1 MVPQTYIT
9 LNRTGDKMPLAG
21 FGTARI
27 APSDT
32 AEVVYN
38 AIKTGYRLIDG
49 ALLYGNEAQVGEGVR
64 RAIGEGIVKREEL
77 FIIGKL
83 WNHYHGKDHV
93 RYAFDLTLKNYG
105 LDYIDL
111 FLVHF
116 PIATEFVPYED
127 TLKASFFNKNGELSL
142 VRAPMY
148 ECWAEMEKLVDAGLV
163 RNIGISN
170 FNVQSVLDLLTYCK
184 YKPAILEIEHHPYL
198 QQKRLVDWVRKQDIQ
213 VVAYASFGP
222 TVFTNTSDNMAHL
235 PSLLD
240 HPVVEKIAKKHNLST
255 GQTVLKWAVQQDVVV
270 IPKSVNIK
278 RMKVNKDLFSFTLDE
293 EDLAA
298 LNGLET
304 NTRFNDIS
312 LEVYGFELPIFD

>member
-1 MVPQTYIT
+1 MVTQTNIT
-9 LNRTGDKMPLAG
+9 LNRTGDKMPLSG

-64 RAIGEGIVKREEL
+64 RAIDEGIVKREEL

-83 WNHYHGKDHV
+83 WNHYHAKEHV

-111 FLVHF
+111 YLVHF
-116 PIATEFVPYED
+116 PFASEFVPYENS
-127 TLKASFFNKNGELSL
+127 LKAIFFNKNGEFSL
-142 VRAPMY
+142 ARAPMH

-184 YKPAILEIEHHPYL
+184 YKPATLEIEYHPYL
-198 QQKRLVDWVRKQDIQ
+198 QQKRLIDWVRKQDIQ
-213 VVAYASFGP
+213 IIAYASFGP

-240 HPVVEKIAKKHNLST
+240 HPVVEKIAKKYNLST
-255 GQTVLKWAVQQDVVV
+255 GQIVLKWAVRNDVVV
-270 IPKSVNIK
+270 IPKSVNVR
-278 RMKVNKDLFSFTLDE
+278 RMKSNNDLFSFTLDE
-293 EDLAA
+293 KDVDA
-298 LNGLET
+298 LNGLEA
-304 NTRFNDIS
+304 NMRFNDIS
-312 LEVYGFELPIFD
+312 VEVYGFELPIFN